1 MRTRLGLAL
10 LAAILIAAGA
20 AAQAVDVP
28 AVAIENGV
36 DLGFNM
42 DTAINNIGNAYRVAI
57 LVGVSDRVQAGF
69 HFISG
74 DGTSFASYRFLGLD
88 YTVLPRLG
96 ASVYL
101 GQQTTALGSIAA
113 GTATV
118 GLGANF
124 ALFSK
129 TLQGGLETS
138 LKMRAD
144 YFIPTSAGNAMN
156 GLLRFGLAAS
166 IGL

>member
-1 MRTRLGLAL
+1 MRKRLGLAL
-10 LAAILIAAGA
+10 LAAMLIAAGA

-28 AVAIENGV
+28 AIAIENGV
-36 DLGFNM
+36 DLGYNLNP
-42 DTAINNIGNAYRVAI
+42 AINNIGNGYRVAI
-57 LVGVSDRVQAGF
+57 LIGVSERVQAGF
-69 HFISG
+69 HFITG
-74 DGTSFASYRFLGLD
+74 DGVGFASYRFLGLE
-88 YTVLPRLG
+88 YAIAPRLG

-101 GQQTTALGSIAA
+101 GQQTTALGGIGA

-118 GLGANF
+118 GLGVNY

-129 TLQGGLETS
+129 ILQGGLETS
-138 LKMRAD
+138 LKLRAD
-144 YFIPTSAGNAMN
+144 YFMPTGGDEMN